1 MMHKIVEMIKFPKVE
16 VEAGGWWAI
25 GLLLLAAV
33 GFIVTTSVIANRLM
47 G

>member
-1 MMHKIVEMIKFPKVE
+1 MHKIIQTIKFPKVE
-16 VEAGGWWAI
+16 VEAGGWWAV
-25 GLLLLAAV
+25 GLLLFAAV